1 MLWTLE
7 GSFREKLETAAAAGF
22 SSVGLVSEHA
32 RWSREEK
39 ARALRTLPALGLT
52 IQMISATPNW
62 RTAPIS
68 MVEPGQRPNLLDEV
82 ERNVRI
88 AKELDVSM
96 LLLMSGD
103 EVPGTPRNVQYDA
116 LVESCKRCAEI
127 AARASMTLVIEP
139 LNGKIDHPGYFLR
152 DCIEGL
158 RLVRDVGDR
167 HLMLLFDLYHQEVE
181 CGEVV
186 PTLVSA
192 AQHVRIIHVAD
203 APGRHEPGTGAMN
216 YQAIYQALRE
226 ARYGGDITFEY
237 LPTQDPIASLTRALV
252 ELRAAL
258 T

>member
-1 MLWTLE
+1 
-7 GSFREKLETAAAAGF
+7 
-22 SSVGLVSEHA
+22 
-32 RWSREEK
+32 
-39 ARALRTLPALGLT
+39 
-52 IQMISATPNW
+52 MISATPNW

-68 MVEPGQRPNLLDEV
+68 MVEPSQRQNLLDEV
-82 ERNVRI
+82 EWNVRI
-88 AKELDVSM
+88 AKEFDVST
-96 LLLMSGD
+96 LLLMSGYA
-103 EVPGTPRNVQYDA
+103 VPGMRRNVQYNA

-139 LNGKIDHPGYFLR
+139 LNSKIDHPGYFLR

-158 RLVRDVGDR
+158 RLVRDVGDS

-186 PTLVSA
+186 PTLVTA

-237 LPTQDPIASLTRALV
+237 LPTQDPVASLTRALA

-258 T
+258 A